1 MRDRRRHG
9 FRMTSAIDSLKAALR
24 SPLLPFWL
32 VVALL
37 PFGRSS
43 EFGTFLCLL
52 GALLLFVREPRALA
66 GHPGA
71 RLLLWLLAAYIGAAL
86 ISAFDS
92 LAPGKS
98 WSTVA
103 ALLRYVP
110 LGLYA
115 CLAIRGERRL
125 QALYT
130 AVACVLA
137 WWVLDAWTQAF
148 TGWSLGGHAE
158 AERISGIF
166 GARNLKLGPT
176 LAVLSPFA
184 LWAAQRRWGRAGLA
198 AAFLL
203 LLGPVLLAGSRAAW
217 LCYGLVALA
226 FAWREA
232 RSWRRFALYCGTG
245 AVVLALAG
253 GIAWRSSGR
262 FDARMQRT
270 LDALHGTS
278 QGLDVALTG
287 RLDIWRDSLKM
298 IAAHPWN
305 GVGVRAFRYAYPAF
319 APANDHFVVAESC
332 GAGEGACHAHQIVLE
347 ILTETGGIGLALW
360 LAAAVLAWRAWRRA
374 GAAARER
381 AFPATL
387 ALGVMLFPLNTH
399 LAFYSAWWGL
409 LFAWLLGLW
418 CSSLFVPASLPAEQ
432 SPASLPDSS
441 KKPFLR
447 EASNEA

>member
-1 MRDRRRHG
+1 MRDRRRHD
-9 FRMTSAIDSLKAALR
+9 FRMTSAIDSLKTALR

-32 VVALL
+32 VIALL

-43 EFGTFLCLL
+43 ELGTFLCLL
-52 GALLLFVREPRALA
+52 GAILLFVREPRALD

-98 WSTVA
+98 WGTVA

-115 CLAIRGERRL
+115 CFAIRRGARL
-125 QALYT
+125 EAMYA

-184 LWAAQRRWGRAGLA
+184 LWVARRRWGLPGLVV
-198 AAFLL
+198 AFLL
-203 LLGPVLLAGSRAAW
+203 MLGPVLLAGSRAAW

-232 RSWRRFALYCGTG
+232 SSLRRFALYCVLGG
-245 AVVLALAG
+245 AVLALAG
-253 GIAWRSSGR
+253 GLAWCTSTR
-262 FDARMQRT
+262 FEARMERT
-270 LDALHGTS
+270 LDALHGTHR
-278 QGLDVALTG
+278 GLDEALTG
-287 RLDIWRDSLKM
+287 RLDIWLDSLKT
-298 IAAHPWN
+298 IAAHPFN
-305 GVGVRAFRYAYPAF
+305 GVGVRAFRYAYPRF
-319 APANDHFVVAESC
+319 APADDHFVVAESC
-332 GAGEGACHAHQIVLE
+332 GEGEGACHAHQIVLE
-347 ILTETGGIGLALW
+347 ILSETGGIGLALW
-360 LAAAVLAWRAWRRA
+360 LAAVALAWRAWRGV
-374 GAAARER
+374 GAAARAR

-418 CSSLFVPASLPAEQ
+418 CASLFVVGGAADADLHKETA
-432 SPASLPDSS
+432 A
-441 KKPFLR
+441 R
-447 EASNEA
+447 EIRDGA